1 MGETCLCSFVPLA
14 VKRYMHKES
23 PGFMIAM
30 YALLA
35 LIGIVMA
42 FPFYWMLATSFKS
55 LDAVYKYPPDFFP
68 QLDWDVIS
76 DNYHAVLFK
85 YNFLRY
91 TGNSMI
97 IAVSS
102 SLGQLLTC
110 SLAGFAFARMTFKGK
125 EFWFALLIATML
137 VPVEVVIIPEFILMS
152 VLGWIGTYLPMIV
165 PSFLAGSTGTF
176 LLRSFFENVPK
187 ELEEAAVVDGAGPFW
202 IYWKV
207 FLPLA
212 RAPLSALFIIAFL
225 ANWNDLLRPL
235 VYLNEQEMFTL
246 PLGLISFV
254 GEYSAQWNY
263 LLAGAVV
270 SIVPLLTVYFILQ
283 KQFIEGVA
291 GVGIKG

>member
-1 MGETCLCSFVPLA
+1 MQKHSL
-14 VKRYMHKES
+14 
-23 PGFMIAM
+23 GFTIFL
-30 YALLA
+30 YVLL
-35 LIGIVMA
+35 LFIGIVMA
-42 FPFYWMLATSFKS
+42 FPFYWMLATSFKTIN
-55 LDAVYKYPPDFFP
+55 AVYEYPPAFVP
-68 QLDWDVIS
+68 KLDWAVIS
-76 DNYHAVLFK
+76 ENYYAVLFK

-97 IAVSS
+97 IAVLSS
-102 SLGQLLTC
+102 IGQLVTC
-110 SLAGFAFARMTFKGK
+110 SLAGFAFARMVFKAK
-125 EFWFALLIATML
+125 EFFFGLLIATML
-137 VPVEVVIIPEFILMS
+137 IPVEVVIIPEFILMNA
-152 VLGWIGTYLPMIV
+152 LGWIGTYLPMIV
-165 PSFLAGSTGTF
+165 PSFLVGSTGTF

-202 IYWKV
+202 IYWKI

-212 RAPLSALFIIAFL
+212 RAPLSALFIITFL

-235 VYLNEQEMFTL
+235 VYLNKQQMFTL

-254 GEYSAQWNY
+254 GEYTAQWNF

-270 SIVPLLTVYFILQ
+270 SIVPLLIVYFILQ

>member
-1 MGETCLCSFVPLA
+1 MQQRSRGFTIFV
-14 VKRYMHKES
+14 
-23 PGFMIAM
+23 
-30 YALLA
+30 YALLL
-35 LIGIVMA
+35 LISIVMA
-42 FPFYWMLATSFKS
+42 FPFYWMLATSFKT
-55 LDAVYKYPPDFFP
+55 LDAVYQYPPAFVP
-68 QLDWDVIS
+68 KLDWAVIS
-76 DNYHAVLFK
+76 ENYYAVLFK

-102 SLGQLLTC
+102 SVGQLVTC
-110 SLAGFAFARMTFKGK
+110 SLAGFAFARMLFRAK
-125 EFWFALLIATML
+125 EFFFGLLIATML
-137 VPVEVVIIPEFILMS
+137 IPVEVVIIPEFILMNT
-152 VLGWIGTYLPMIV
+152 LGWIGTYLPMIV
-165 PSFLAGSTGTF
+165 PSFLVGSTGTF

-212 RAPLSALFIIAFL
+212 RAPLSALFIISFL

-235 VYLNEQEMFTL
+235 VYLNEQKMFTL
-246 PLGLISFV
+246 PLGLISFI
-254 GEYSAQWNY
+254 GEYTAQWNF